1 MSRQVTLRYSPYRFH
16 QDHRHNNLH
25 RSLTTSPLF
34 ENFELHTAAT
44 QKIVELLKVEFSRED
59 YRPYNDYCYR
69 NSKWFKTLVAKFKR
83 LYNINRI
90 ALLKYKEGILV
101 TKRIFEESRCAFAML
116 EIYCSL
122 ILFSYHP
129 SYENMSVSDI
139 EELRFPLSLLC
150 RSVIHKL
157 KVSSTKIGYIEASW
171 VRNFFCRDFCSRE
184 IKHIFIWTISFYFI
198 LQNNIKKY

>member
-1 MSRQVTLRYSPYRFH
+1 MSRQVTLRYSPYRFY

-34 ENFELHTAAT
+34 ENFELHAAAT
-44 QKIVELLKVEFSRED
+44 QKIVELLRVEFSRED

-69 NSKWFKTLVAKFKR
+69 NSEWFKTLVKEFKR

-90 ALLKYKEGILV
+90 ALSKYKEGILV
-101 TKRIFEESRCAFAML
+101 TKRIFEESRCAFAMF

-157 KVSSTKIGYIEASW
+157 KVSSTTIGYIATSW
-171 VRNFFCRDFCSRE
+171 VKNFSCRDFVV
-184 IKHIFIWTISFYFI
+184 KNKTHFY
-198 LQNNIKKY
+198 LNNFFLFHSAE